1 MYIVYNRCSIL
12 DHLYKQ
18 KQFIAGSFSIKI
30 LSCSISLASL
40 KLFYSNSLSDS
51 QFGGNTS
58 SNSYRTQG
66 KESGFS
72 PS

>member
-1 MYIVYNRCSIL
+1 MYIV
-12 DHLYKQ
+12 
-18 KQFIAGSFSIKI
+18 I

-40 KLFYSNSLSDS
+40 KLFCSNSLSDS

-72 PS
+72 PSYHPLQKKLRKSGNDTQ